1 MDVYN
6 SEWGVIEG
14 PKGPDSS
21 AGTKSNRWWGAVMYP
36 KQRKDTV
43 RISSFRKMNLAGL
56 WKDQLGGK
64 TTSGKL
70 YSYLR
75 RNPELEWSW

>member
-1 MDVYN
+1 
-6 SEWGVIEG
+6 
-14 PKGPDSS
+14 
-21 AGTKSNRWWGAVMYP
+21 MYP

-43 RISSFRKMNLAGL
+43 RVCPFRKMNLAGL
-56 WKDQLGGK
+56 WKDRLGGK
-64 TTSGKL
+64 TTRGKL

>member
-1 MDVYN
+1 
-6 SEWGVIEG
+6 
-14 PKGPDSS
+14 
-21 AGTKSNRWWGAVMYP
+21 MYP